1 MKIVV
6 LDGYTANPGDLSWDE
21 FATLGDFSVYDR
33 TPEPETV
40 SRLAGAEAALTN
52 KAVINRQMMDA
63 LPALRYIGVL
73 ATGYN
78 IVDIPA
84 ARERGIVVC
93 NVADY
98 STNEVAQAVFALL
111 LELTNRVGHHSRT
124 VREGK
129 WTASPD
135 FSYWDFPLIGLAGLT
150 FGVMGLGR
158 TGRAV
163 ARIARAFGMKV
174 IGNSRS
180 APAPNTDVPV
190 EFVSRETVFRDSDA
204 LSLHCPLTA
213 ETARLVNAS
222 SLGMM
227 KPTAYLINTARGGL
241 IDEQSLADALNNG
254 RIAGAGLDVLSAE
267 PPRADNPL
275 LSAKNCL
282 ITPHVAWAARS
293 ARMRLLRMAAENL
306 RAWMEGKPR
315 NVVNAA

>member
-21 FATLGDFSVYDR
+21 FAKLGDFSVYDR

>member
-78 IVDIPA
+78 IVDIQA

-135 FSYWDFPLIGLAGLT
+135 FSYWDFPLIGLAELT